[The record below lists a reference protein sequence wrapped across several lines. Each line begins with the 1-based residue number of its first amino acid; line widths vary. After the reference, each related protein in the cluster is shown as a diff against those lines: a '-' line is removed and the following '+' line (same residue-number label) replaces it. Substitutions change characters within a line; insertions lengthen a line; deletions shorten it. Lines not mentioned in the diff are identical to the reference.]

1 MDALKDKVCEANL
14 AIVRAGL
21 VFQTWGNASAIDRES
36 GRVCIKPSGVDY
48 EAMTAEDMVIVDLDG
63 VPENGALKPSVD
75 LPTHLALYQAF
86 PAIGGIV
93 HTHSHFATCFA
104 QACTGIPCLGTTHAD
119 YFDGDVPVTDE
130 LMPKE
135 VAADYEANIGN
146 AIVRAYQKHDP
157 MHAPAVLV
165 ANHGPFAWGE
175 TIERAVENAAVL
187 EEVAR
192 LAFHT
197 LTLSPT
203 QGRLSSHLAEKHFFR
218 KHGQSAYYGQKN
230 T

>member
-1 MDALKDKVCEANL
+1 MESLKERVCEANL

-21 VFQTWGNASAIDRES
+21 VFQTWGNASAIDHES
-36 GRVCIKPSGVDY
+36 AQVCIKPSGLAYD
-48 EAMTAEDMVIVDLDG
+48 AMTPRDMVIVNQEG
-63 VPENGALKPSVD
+63 EPATGSLKPSVD
-75 LPTHLALYQAF
+75 LPAHLTLYRAF

-104 QACTGIPCLGTTHAD
+104 QACSVIPCLGTTHAD
-119 YFDGDVPVTDE
+119 YFGGDIPVTDE
-130 LMPKE
+130 LTAIE
-135 VAADYEANIGN
+135 VDSDYEANIGK
-146 AIVRAYQKHDP
+146 AIVRAYLRRDP
-157 MHAPAVLV
+157 MCAPAVLV

-175 TIERAVENAAVL
+175 TIEQAVENAVVL

-197 LTLSPT
+197 LALSPT
-203 QGRLSSHLAEKHFFR
+203 QSRLASHLTEKHFFR

-230 T
+230 A